1 MNQAPGVNPL
11 RANEALYR
19 RIPDVWKDLRLD
31 AFLPHKSE
39 DVDGLSLSRETV
51 GPQGAAATGVSG
63 KIYHITQALVS
74 EIEQI
79 GGLTVFADSD
89 THALIPEMDSA
100 LRQSTDPVDKGRRK
114 EWARSLQLLFRSRQI
129 LGPYD
134 GAN

>member
-1 MNQAPGVNPL
+1 MNQVSEVNPL

-39 DVDGLSLSRETV
+39 DVDGLSLSREAV
-51 GPQGAAATGVSG
+51 GPQGAAATGILG
-63 KIYHITQALVS
+63 KIYHVAQAVVCDV
-74 EIEQI
+74 EQI

-89 THALIPEMDSA
+89 AHALIPEMNSA
-100 LRQSTDPVDKGRRK
+100 LRQSTNSVDKEKRK
-114 EWARSLQLLFRSRQI
+114 EWARALQLLFRSRQ
-129 LGPYD
+129 LFGPYK